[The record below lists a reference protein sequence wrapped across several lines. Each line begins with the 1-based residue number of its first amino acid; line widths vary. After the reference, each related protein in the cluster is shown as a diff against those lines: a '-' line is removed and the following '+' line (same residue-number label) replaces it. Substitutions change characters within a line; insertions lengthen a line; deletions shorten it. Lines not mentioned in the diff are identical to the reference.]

1 MAKRVLVTG
10 GTGFIGSHLV
20 YGLLNEGWDVRVF
33 DNFSRNKDDRMMR
46 LLHAVSGI
54 EVIQG
59 DIRDS
64 EAVFKATQGC
74 TAVAHLA
81 FINGT
86 KYFYD
91 RPKDVLEV
99 GVKGALNTLEAALA
113 GGVEEYWLMSS
124 SEVYQQPSILPTP
137 ETEWCKIPDPRNPR
151 YSYGGGKL
159 ISEIMAFNYGRDR
172 FKKTVVVRPHNV
184 YGPNMGWE
192 HVIPEFIC
200 RAAKEFQESR
210 AKIIDFPILG
220 SGKQRRSFCFIEDFT
235 DGCIRA
241 FTRGEDQQI
250 YHVGSPFEHSIEELA
265 TLICAKIGCEPGI
278 VSTRAPEGETN
289 RRIPDISKVAVLGY
303 EPKVTL
309 SEGLDATIPWYL
321 EELAKKATLQS

>member
-1 MAKRVLVTG
+1 MAKKVLVTG
-10 GTGFIGSHLV
+10 GTGFIGSNLV
-20 YGLLNEGWDVRVF
+20 YGLLNEGWEVRVF
-33 DNFSRNKDDRMMR
+33 DNNSRNTSDVTHKWRSSWPDVE
-46 LLHAVSGI
+46 AI
-54 EVIQG
+54 IG

-64 EAVFKATQGC
+64 EAVMKATEGC

-113 GGVEEYWLMSS
+113 HGVEEYWLMSS
-124 SEVYQQPSILPTP
+124 SEVYQTPEVLPTP
-137 ETEWCKIPDPRNPR
+137 ETEVCKIPDPRNPR

-172 FKKTVVVRPHNV
+172 FKKTIVVRPHNV

-200 RAAKEFQESR
+200 RAKAEMDR
-210 AKIIDFPILG
+210 HDARMIRFPIQG
-220 SGKQRRSFCFIEDFT
+220 SGEQYRSFCYIDDFT
-235 DGCIRA
+235 DGCVRA
-241 FTRGEDQQI
+241 FLQGENQQI
-250 YHVGSPFEHSIEELA
+250 YHVGAPFEASIRNLA
-265 TLICAKIGCEPGI
+265 YTVCAKMGRIPSIITGKEPQGG
-278 VSTRAPEGETN
+278 TQ
-289 RRIPDISKVAVLGY
+289 RRVPDISKVSALGY
-303 EPKVTL
+303 TPKVTL
-309 SEGLDATIPWYL
+309 SEGLDHTIPWYL
-321 EELAKKATLQS
+321 EELARKATLQL